1 MFPPFVIIFILLLLV
16 MFIFAIIIIGYSK
29 YHSRIKLRNI
39 KNIHDT
45 TNQIISIITNKTD
58 RSKIDESKHIKSK

>member
-58 RSKIDESKHIKSK
+58 RSKIDESKHTKSK

>member
-1 MFPPFVIIFILLLLV
+1 MLPPFVVILLLLLLV
-16 MFIFAIIIIGYSK
+16 MFIFAIIITSYFK
-29 YHSRIKLRNI
+29 YHNKIKLRNI

-58 RSKIDESKHIKSK
+58 RSKIDESKHTKFK